1 MASPLDT
8 LHDEQQLVSSLLDLM
23 TQEQQCLIDANIEG
37 LNAITPRKAE
47 LMNELAVLANQ
58 RHLAL
63 AAAGFAAEET
73 GMQEWVAQ
81 AADSGAGDAWNQL
94 LQLTR
99 DAKEVNRVNGMLI
112 NKQMTHNQNL
122 INAMRQPANAGDSA
136 VYGPTGQATPG
147 GPSRRFVVG

>member
-23 TQEQQCLIDANIEG
+23 TQEQQCLIEANIEG

-58 RHLAL
+58 RHQAL

-81 AADSGAGDAWNQL
+81 AASSGAGEAWNQL

-122 INAMRQPANAGDSA
+122 INAMRQPANAGDAA

>member
-23 TQEQQCLIDANIEG
+23 KQEQQCLIGADIDG

-58 RHLAL
+58 RHQAL
-63 AAAGFAAEET
+63 TAAGFAAEET

-81 AADSGAGDAWNQL
+81 AANRGAGAAWEQL

-99 DAKEVNRVNGMLI
+99 EAKEVNRLNGTLI

-122 INAMRQPANAGDSA
+122 INAMRQPANAGDAA
-136 VYGPTGQATPG
+136 VYGPTGQTAPG

>member
-8 LHDEQQLVSSLLDLM
+8 LHDEQHLVSSLLGLM
-23 TQEQQCLIDANIEG
+23 KQEQQCLIDADIDG
-37 LNAITPRKAE
+37 LNAITPRKAV

-58 RHLAL
+58 RHQAL
-63 AAAGFAAEET
+63 AAAGFAAEEA
-73 GMQEWVAQ
+73 GMQEWVAE
-81 AADSGAGDAWNQL
+81 AANSGAGEAWQQL
-94 LQLTR
+94 LGLTR
-99 DAKEVNRVNGMLI
+99 EAKEVNRLNGMLI

-122 INAMRQPANAGDSA
+122 INAMRQPANAADTA

>member
-23 TQEQQCLIDANIEG
+23 KQEQQCLIGADIDG

-47 LMNELAVLANQ
+47 RMNELAVLANQ
-58 RHLAL
+58 RHQAL

-73 GMQEWVAQ
+73 GMQDWVAQ
-81 AADSGAGDAWNQL
+81 SANSAADDAWQQL
-94 LQLTR
+94 LGLTR
-99 DAKEVNRVNGMLI
+99 EAREVNRLNGMLI

-122 INAMRQPANAGDSA
+122 INAMRQPANAADTA
-136 VYGPTGQATPG
+136 VYGPTGQAAPG

>member
-23 TQEQQCLIDANIEG
+23 KQEQQCLIDADIEG

-47 LMNELAVLANQ
+47 RMNELAVLANQ
-58 RHLAL
+58 RHQAL

-73 GMQEWVAQ
+73 GMQDWVAH
-81 AADSGAGDAWNQL
+81 AANSSASDAWSQL
-94 LQLTR
+94 LALTR

-122 INAMRQPANAGDSA
+122 INAMRQPANAGDAA